1 VRVNPRLR
9 RTDERLEGT
18 ARSFDCG
25 GGLRHALI
33 RVSERPPTDEPTVYL
48 VDDDPGVRRT
58 AKALIE
64 SVGLGVQAFGSARE
78 FLDSQRPDAPGCLVL
93 DVRLPVVSGLDLQR
107 ELAKTG
113 NSMPIIFIT
122 AHGDI
127 PMSVQA
133 MKAGAVE
140 FLSKP
145 FRDQQLLDAISQA
158 IERDRVARKER
169 SELAELR
176 RRHESLTPREREV
189 MTFVV
194 KGLLNKQV
202 GAELGMSETTV
213 KLHRGQAMQKMKA
226 ESLADLVR
234 MADRLQ
240 HGDGRS
246 GPT

>member
-1 VRVNPRLR
+1 M
-9 RTDERLEGT
+9 
-18 ARSFDCG
+18 
-25 GGLRHALI
+25 
-33 RVSERPPTDEPTVYL
+33 SERPPADEPTVFL
-48 VDDDPGVRRT
+48 VDDDAGVRRT

-64 SVGLGVQAFGSARE
+64 SVGLRVQAFGSARE

-93 DVRLPVVSGLDLQR
+93 DVRLPGVSGLDLQR
-107 ELAKTG
+107 ELARTD
-113 NSMPIIFIT
+113 SPLPIIFIT
-122 AHGDI
+122 GHGDI

-133 MKAGAVE
+133 MKAGAIE

-145 FRDQQLLDAISQA
+145 FRDQQLLDAISHA

-226 ESLADLVR
+226 ESFADLVR

-240 HGDGRS
+240 HGADRFGS
-246 GPT
+246 T